1 MYNVNYNGRM
11 SNEMSNSF
19 YCCIQPKGLL
29 YDAER
34 DLLSKAKFF
43 CTVIYNQVYISDNAV
58 LIPYRLYCMLCF
70 LASVPVAVSP
80 SLILLHAS
88 VSCVRSVTWLWHVAG
103 SGNALVLSCRA
114 RSSGGFYCDPD
125 DCGIGAISTCKAHPS
140 DSHKHSGSLRS
151 FHSAHVILPLP
162 GDNQR
167 V

>member
-1 MYNVNYNGRM
+1 MVGCQIKWATLSTVVFNRKVCYMMLSATCYRRL
-11 SNEMSNSF
+11 SF
-19 YCCIQPKGLL
+19 FVQL
-29 YDAER
+29 YTTKSISLTMR
-34 DLLSKAKFF
+34 YWYRIGY
-43 CTVIYNQVYISDNAV
+43 TVCYV
-58 LIPYRLYCMLCF
+58 F

-125 DCGIGAISTCKAHPS
+125 DCGIGAISTCKAHPC

-151 FHSAHVILPLP
+151 FHSSHVILPLP